1 MNTYPRHPKDEA
13 PYRMVIPVIST
24 LHIQNHDALSLE
36 DHRPHEVYAHD
47 SEGYWQMVH
56 LGDADEE
63 MTAEAYEDYF
73 PPSRYTDEFR
83 ALLVYFHRLGYT
95 VIRLDGDCGDVL
107 EDLPTFDW

>member
-1 MNTYPRHPKDEA
+1 MNTYPRHPDTDDK
-13 PYRMVIPVIST
+13 YRMVIPVIST
-24 LHIQNHDALSLE
+24 LHIQHQDAISLC

-83 ALLVYFHRLGYT
+83 ELLVYFHLLGYT